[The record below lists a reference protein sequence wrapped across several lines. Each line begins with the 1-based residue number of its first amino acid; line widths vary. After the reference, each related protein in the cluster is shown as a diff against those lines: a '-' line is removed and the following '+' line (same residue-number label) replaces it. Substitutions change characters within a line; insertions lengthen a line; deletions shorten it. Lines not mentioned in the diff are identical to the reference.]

1 MTAAVP
7 PPASPRASRPSEP
20 RAAAGDEVN
29 ASFPALNRTKRSL
42 AVDLKPPEGQA
53 IVPDLA
59 RTRPKAR
66 DHARLPVPV

>member
-7 PPASPRASRPSEP
+7 PPASPAQPP
-20 RAAAGDEVN
+20 RAAGAAAGHQVN

-59 RTRPKAR
+59 RTRPKAT
-66 DHARLPVPV
+66 

>member
-1 MTAAVP
+1 M
-7 PPASPRASRPSEP
+7 
-20 RAAAGDEVN
+20 N

-59 RTRPKAR
+59 RTRPKAT
-66 DHARLPVPV
+66 

>member
-7 PPASPRASRPSEP
+7 PPASPRAAASEPPAAASGP
-20 RAAAGDEVN
+20 RAAAGHQVN

-59 RTRPKAR
+59 RTRPKAT
-66 DHARLPVPV
+66 